1 LLSKRIQLKRF
12 SQRSEMECAIVCR
25 LKEKEC
31 CICMETLQSDKNIA
45 ITQCGHTFCLQCLL
59 IHFTDK
65 NSCPLCR
72 MTLINNADL
81 NPISNSNSNSHPDT
95 DISES
100 FPDLLP
106 IPSPMRSPFRIVS
119 HLFQHGPNPS
129 PNPSPETSPETSQ
142 SSSPSS
148 QQASQI
154 TSSIPDLIQ
163 FIEPDIESDA
173 SEDTPMTPPRSQR
186 VRRMPDTPRRP
197 HILRIN
203 TQFPTTYPPSIIRN
217 PVRCSNCNAMGH
229 NRRTCPLMASTISHN
244 QYC

>member
-1 LLSKRIQLKRF
+1 
-12 SQRSEMECAIVCR
+12 MECANVYR

-59 IHFTDK
+59 IHFTEK

-72 MTLINNADL
+72 TTLISKSDL
-81 NPISNSNSNSHPDT
+81 YPNQNPNPTTDLDT
-95 DISES
+95 NISES

-106 IPSPMRSPFRIVS
+106 IPSPMRTPFRIVS
-119 HLFQHGPNPS
+119 HLFQHGPH
-129 PNPSPETSPETSQ
+129 PSPETSPETSP
-142 SSSPSS
+142 SSSSLS
-148 QQASQI
+148 QQASQL
-154 TSSIPDLIQ
+154 TSSIPELIP

-173 SEDTPMTPPRSQR
+173 SDASDVNEYVPMTPPRTQR
-186 VRRMPDTPRRP
+186 EQRIPATPRRP
-197 HILRIN
+197 RVLRIH
-203 TQFPTTYPPSIIRN
+203 TRLPSASASAYPPSIIRN

-229 NRRTCPLMASTISHN
+229 NRRTCPLLVSAISHN